1 MPPQLFPSDG
11 GIQQQEGWDRGQP
24 PCLAGMKKSNHT
36 TTQRTVFVVG
46 GDETGDDGPA
56 SLVVIHGEPFAKV
69 FHLEN
74 GSVTL
79 GRGADCDIQ
88 FGHEN
93 VSRRHCRISTEDSSH
108 VIEDCGST
116 NGTFLNGQ
124 LLNGKVRLRDSDKIG
139 IGDVVFKFVSGD
151 SLTSAYHSEAYARA
165 TEDHLTGVANH
176 RLFEE
181 QLARETRTCL
191 RYGQPL
197 SCCAIGITGFGG
209 IERHYERKVA
219 DEILVRVVEIIRDRL
234 RELDLLARVG
244 DGEFA
249 VLLPGMDGQE
259 ATAMAKTL
267 REAVGAEPLYCGGE
281 TVAVDLCIGI
291 AEFAHRMRDPWT
303 LFRAADRALM
313 KACASEGDSVCIA
326 RVRD

>member
-1 MPPQLFPSDG
+1 MK
-11 GIQQQEGWDRGQP
+11 
-24 PCLAGMKKSNHT
+24 KKSNHT
-36 TTQRTVFVVG
+36 TKRTVFVAG
-46 GDETGDDGPA
+46 RDDTADEGPA
-56 SLVVIHGEPFAKV
+56 SLVIIHGEPFAKV
-69 FHLEN
+69 FHLED
-74 GSVTL
+74 GPVTL

-116 NGTFLNGQ
+116 NGTFLNGER
-124 LLNGKVRLRDSDKIG
+124 LAGKVRLRDSDRIS
-139 IGDVVFKFVSGD
+139 IGDMVFKFVSGD
-151 SLTSAYHSEAYARA
+151 SLTTAYHSEAYARA

-181 QLARETRTCL
+181 HLERETNRCL

-197 SCCAIGITGFGG
+197 SCCAIGIVGFGG
-209 IERHYERKVA
+209 LERRFEREIA
-219 DEILVRVVEIIRDRL
+219 EEILVRVVEIIQDRL
-234 RELDLLARVG
+234 RELDFLARVG

-259 ATAMAKTL
+259 ATVMAQSM
-267 REAVGAEPLYCGGE
+267 RQAVGAEPLYCGGE
-281 TVAVDLCIGI
+281 SVPVDVCIGI

-303 LFRAADRALM
+303 LFRAADRALLS
-313 KACASEGDSVCIA
+313 ASDPDSDSVCVA